1 MPNRAD
7 RLTNA
12 VGLAMK
18 AGRLVSGD
26 FAVEKLLRAGK
37 AKLALVDAAASEN
50 TLDKYRALC
59 AAKGTE
65 IVRVTDLGG
74 WIGKPGRKLA
84 AVTDHNFAEMIKR
97 AAAEQKP
104 AGSE

>member
-1 MPNRAD
+1 MPKQAD
-7 RLTNA
+7 RLANA

-18 AGRLVSGD
+18 AGKLVSGD

-37 AKLALVDAAASEN
+37 TRLTLIDTAASEN
-50 TLDKYRALC
+50 TKEKYRALC

-65 IVRVTDLGG
+65 LVGVTDLGG
-74 WIGKPGRKLA
+74 WIGKPGRMLA

-97 AAAEQKP
+97 ASAERTP
-104 AGSE
+104 AESE